1 MPVRWLTVFLDFPAD
16 AFGAGVA
23 FWREVT
29 GSGLSPSRG
38 TDGEFATLLPPSGD
52 AYLRV
57 QRVLEGPGGCHLD
70 LHLDTSVEPLAK
82 AAGRAQSLGARV
94 LHAEAGLIIADSPGG
109 FTFCLVSWNGE
120 SEVPGPLATNGGVS
134 RVDTLCLDVPPA
146 QFKRECAF
154 WTALTGWE
162 QRPARVPGFVYL
174 QRPAGLAVRLLL
186 QRLER
191 AAPGQQVAGHVDF
204 GCADEHALSLHVG
217 LGARVVGAHPYW
229 TVLADPA
236 GREYC
241 LVDRE
246 PDDGR

>member
-1 MPVRWLTVFLDFPAD
+1 MRVRWLTVFLDFPAD
-16 AFGAGVA
+16 TFGAGVA

-70 LHLDTSVEPLAK
+70 LHLDTSVESLAT

-94 LHAEAGLIIADSPGG
+94 RHAEAGLIIADSPGG
-109 FTFCLVSWNGE
+109 FTFCLVSWDGE
-120 SEVPGPLATNGGVS
+120 SAVPGPLATNGGVS
-134 RVDTLCLDVPPA
+134 RVDTLCLDVPSA
-146 QFKRECAF
+146 EFKRECAF
-154 WTALTGWE
+154 WSALTGWE
-162 QRPARVPGFVYL
+162 QWPARVPGFIYL
-174 QRPAGLAVRLLL
+174 QRPPGLAAQLLL

-191 AAPGQQVAGHVDF
+191 AAPGQRVAGHVDL

>member
-1 MPVRWLTVFLDFPAD
+1 MRVRWLTVFLDFPAD
-16 AFGAGVA
+16 TFGAGVA

-70 LHLDTSVEPLAK
+70 LHLDTSVESLAK

-94 LHAEAGLIIADSPGG
+94 RHAEAGLIIADSPGG
-109 FTFCLVSWNGE
+109 FTFCLVSWDGE
-120 SEVPGPLATNGGVS
+120 SAVPGPLATNGGVS
-134 RVDTLCLDVPPA
+134 RVDTLCLDVPSA
-146 QFKRECAF
+146 EFKRECAF
-154 WTALTGWE
+154 WSALTGWE
-162 QRPARVPGFVYL
+162 QWPARVPGFIYL
-174 QRPAGLAVRLLL
+174 QRPPGLAAQLLL

-191 AAPGQQVAGHVDF
+191 AAPGQRVAGHVDL

-246 PDDGR
+246 PDDGQ